1 MSKVVVITDTTTAL
15 PQDLLDKYNIWAGPQ
30 LLIWGEQTYQDR
42 IDIQP
47 TEFYQRVATAKELPT
62 TSQVTPSKFHELFK
76 TAIDQGDHVLAVL
89 ISHKLSGTM
98 QSAIQAK
105 EMLPGA
111 RIELVDSET
120 TAMAMGFVVLAAARA
135 AESGATLAEC
145 KAVAEKASKHVG
157 ILFMV
162 DTLKYLHMG
171 GRIGGA
177 ARFLGSALNLK
188 PILELRDGR
197 IEPLERVRSHRKAM
211 DRMLDLLIERVGNKR
226 PVRLASMHAN
236 AETEALQ
243 LLDRA
248 KTALGSIENINTELS
263 PAVGAHTGPGTLAI
277 AYMSGM

>member
-15 PQDLLDKYNIWAGPQ
+15 PQDLLDRNQIWVGPQ
-30 LLIWGEQTYQDR
+30 LLIWGQQTYQDQ

-47 TEFYQRVATAKELPT
+47 KEFYERLSTARDLPT
-62 TSQVTPSKFHELFK
+62 TSQVTPSKFHEMFK
-76 TAIDQGDHVLAVL
+76 TAVDQGDHVLAIL

-135 AESGATLAEC
+135 AESGASLAEC
-145 KAVAEKASKHVG
+145 KAVAEKAIRHVG
-157 ILFMV
+157 VLFMV

-197 IEPLERVRSHRKAM
+197 IEPLERVRSHRKAS
-211 DRMLDLLIERVGNKR
+211 DRLLELVSERIGNQR

-236 AETEALQ
+236 AESEALQ
-243 LLDRA
+243 LLERA
-248 KTALGSIENINTELS
+248 RASLGSIENINAQLS
-263 PAVGAHTGPGTLAI
+263 PVVGAHTGPGTLAM
-277 AYMSGM
+277 AYMCGM